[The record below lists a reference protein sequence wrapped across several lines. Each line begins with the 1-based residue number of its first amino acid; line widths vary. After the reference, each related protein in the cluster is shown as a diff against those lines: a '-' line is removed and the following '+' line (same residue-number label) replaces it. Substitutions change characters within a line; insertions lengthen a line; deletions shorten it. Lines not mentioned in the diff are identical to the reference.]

1 MILAAGPAGPAGEA
15 AGGAGGAA
23 EAASPGGGGGEGG
36 ASEPVRLALPMAP
49 LEGRLDGVQGR
60 LWGAFLPLGQEE
72 DSGRV
77 RGLSIVARDLQSV
90 AIYDSS
96 GAFVGVRRPGSQ
108 LQPLEVDGLGLSV
121 EAISGST
128 GVELKADPG
137 VPLVYAGCGVLMVT
151 TLLSFQPFAQVWA
164 CEEPGRVVAGGRAN
178 RGKREFERV
187 FRTALGRE

>member
-1 MILAAGPAGPAGEA
+1 
-15 AGGAGGAA
+15 
-23 EAASPGGGGGEGG
+23 
-36 ASEPVRLALPMAP
+36 MAP

-187 FRTALGRE
+187 FRKALGRE